1 MKRLAASLITLC
13 ALPLTA
19 QTTIDYRFDDVRR
32 SVVLAAPAKKEVAAA
47 KGTKARSGDK
57 VRTGWFSYALIAAEP
72 YRAKFEIFSS
82 SDVELAGNAPG
93 VLLTLNRGR
102 LHAMFD
108 KITGNEPRIVQT
120 PGALLAVRG
129 TQYTVEVDAKG
140 ETNLDVFEGIVEVRS
155 SLRAEPFFVR
165 AGEGADFS
173 RRKMP
178 IVRPTPQRTKDANDP
193 KRRDNGDGPR
203 QPGDT
208 HGAGAAPQGPGGHGS
223 GPGPGGGAPP
233 GGAAPRP
240 PQPPP
245 PSGKP

>member
-1 MKRLAASLITLC
+1 MKRFAVSLITLC
-13 ALPLTA
+13 ALPLAA
-19 QTTIDYRFDDVRR
+19 QTTIDYRFDEVRR
-32 SVVLAAPAKKEVAAA
+32 SVVVASPSKQDVTAA

-57 VRTGWFSYALIAAEP
+57 VHTGWFSYALIAAEP

-129 TQYTVEVDAKG
+129 TQYTVQVDAKG

-155 SLRAEPFFVR
+155 ALRAEPFLVR
-165 AGEGADFS
+165 AGEAADFS
-173 RRKMP
+173 RRQMP
-178 IVRPTPQRTKDANDP
+178 VVRPMPQRTKDENDA
-193 KRRDNGDGPR
+193 RRRNDGDAPR
-203 QPGDT
+203 QPAAGGDQ
-208 HGAGAAPQGPGGHGS
+208 HGAGGGGRP
-223 GPGPGGGAPP
+223 PGPGGP
-233 GGAAPRP
+233 GGSPRP

-245 PSGKP
+245 PNGKP